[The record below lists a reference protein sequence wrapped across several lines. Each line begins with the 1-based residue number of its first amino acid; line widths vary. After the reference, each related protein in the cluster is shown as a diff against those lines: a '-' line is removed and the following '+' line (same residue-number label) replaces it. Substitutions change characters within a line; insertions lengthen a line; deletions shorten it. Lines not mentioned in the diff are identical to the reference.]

1 MRQLLAI
8 ALLAL
13 AFSAFGHGGE
23 DHGAPP
29 PALSQSVAPRA
40 SAATADFEVVAVL
53 EDRKLL
59 VYVDRFA
66 SNEPVAGARVEVDSD
81 VVSAQGLASESSPGT
96 YVIQL
101 AADFPAARHP
111 LTISIETSDNADL
124 LSLILDTSQPPGT
137 AAPHTHAWSEWAVW
151 LLAAGLLFAGAAL
164 LLLRRRRQHRSPR
177 GDQA

>member
-1 MRQLLAI
+1 MKQLLAT
-8 ALLAL
+8 ALLAV

-40 SAATADFEVVAVL
+40 GAATADFEVVAVL
-53 EDRKLL
+53 EGRRLL

-66 SNEPVAGARVEVDSD
+66 SNQPVAGAKVELEAD
-81 VVSAQGLASESSPGT
+81 VPGVQGLLSETSPAT

-101 AADFPAARHP
+101 AADFPAARHA

-124 LSLILDTSQPPGT
+124 LSLILDTSQRPST

-151 LLAAGLLFAGAAL
+151 LLAAGLLLAGAAL

-177 GDQA
+177 GHQV

>member
-8 ALLAL
+8 ALLAV

-29 PALSQSVAPRA
+29 PPLSQGAVPRA
-40 SAATADFEVVAVL
+40 SAATDDFEVVAAL
-53 EDRKLL
+53 EARELV

-66 SNEPVAGARVEVDSD
+66 SNEPVAGAKVEVESD
-81 VVSAQGLASESSPGT
+81 VGGVHGRASETSPGT

-101 AADFPAARHP
+101 AADFPAARHA

-177 GDQA
+177 GHQA

>member
-1 MRQLLAI
+1 MKQLLAT
-8 ALLAL
+8 ALLVIT
-13 AFSAFGHGGE
+13 FSAFGHGGE

-53 EDRKLL
+53 EGRTLL

-66 SNEPVAGARVEVDSD
+66 SNEPVAGAKVEVETD
-81 VVSAQGLASESSPGT
+81 VPGVQGLVSETSPGT
-96 YVIQL
+96 YVMPL
-101 AADFPAARHP
+101 AADFPAGRHP

-124 LSLILDTSQPPGT
+124 LSLVLDTSPPPST
-137 AAPHTHAWSEWAVW
+137 AAPHTHAWSEWTVW
-151 LLAAGLLFAGAAL
+151 VLAAALLLAGAAL

-177 GDQA
+177 GHQA